1 MNLKDILR
9 FLPSGR
15 LGGGLLL
22 FIAMPLHA
30 QKLQVIDKEI
40 DCGKVEYNKPVTA
53 TFKMKNKG
61 GRKLII
67 SDVRVSCGCISA
79 NYPKGEI
86 PSGEDFELKV
96 TYDARQLGHFFKE
109 ACIYSNGTKEPVYI
123 SMKGIVQ

>member
-15 LGGGLLL
+15 LGGSFGGLLL

-40 DCGKVEYNKPVTA
+40 DCGKVEYNKPMTA

-61 GRKLII
+61 GRKLLI
-67 SDVRVSCGCISA
+67 SDVRVS
-79 NYPKGEI
+79 
-86 PSGEDFELKV
+86 
-96 TYDARQLGHFFKE
+96 
-109 ACIYSNGTKEPVYI
+109 
-123 SMKGIVQ
+123 

>member
-1 MNLKDILR
+1 MNIKDILQ

-15 LGGGLLL
+15 LGGGCLVL
-22 FIAMPLHA
+22 FLALPLSA

-79 NYPKGEI
+79 DYPKDEI
-86 PSGEDFELKV
+86 SDRKSV
-96 TYDARQLGHFFKE
+96 
-109 ACIYSNGTKEPVYI
+109 V
-123 SMKGIVQ
+123 